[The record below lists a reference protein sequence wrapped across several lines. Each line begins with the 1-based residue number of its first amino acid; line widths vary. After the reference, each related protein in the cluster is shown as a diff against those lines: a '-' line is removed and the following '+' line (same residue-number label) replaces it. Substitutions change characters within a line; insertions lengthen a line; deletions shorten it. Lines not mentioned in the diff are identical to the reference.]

1 MIVQLHSIRGIFN
14 VCPFMIMICVS
25 ISLKPSIYFS
35 WILTWRHL
43 SLTVP
48 SGSPLMFNATA
59 LSSQSII
66 LVWEPPSP
74 EDQNGLIVG
83 YTINITDLET
93 DERYQHI
100 STSTNITIGSLT
112 PFTTY
117 ICIIAARTNIGIG
130 PFSTVVTVQTLE
142 DGMCYCTFQ

>member
-1 MIVQLHSIRGIFN
+1 MDTKQPDPN
-14 VCPFMIMICVS
+14 
-25 ISLKPSIYFS
+25 
-35 WILTWRHL
+35 L

-48 SGSPLMFNATA
+48 SGPPLMFNAMA
-59 LSSQSII
+59 QSSESII

-93 DERYQHI
+93 GERYQCL

-142 DGMCYCTFQ
+142 DGVCYSSTYLQRDFS

>member
-1 MIVQLHSIRGIFN
+1 MLLADTKQPDPN
-14 VCPFMIMICVS
+14 
-25 ISLKPSIYFS
+25 
-35 WILTWRHL
+35 L

-48 SGSPLMFNATA
+48 SGPPLMFNAMA
-59 LSSQSII
+59 QSSESII

-93 DERYQHI
+93 GERSQRL

-112 PFTTY
+112 LSS
-117 ICIIAARTNIGIG
+117 I
-130 PFSTVVTVQTLE
+130 
-142 DGMCYCTFQ
+142 CTFVERTGRKIMF